1 MPKMTDK
8 PAKIEAMEETIKIW
22 YARANGILISRK
34 CPICKTMEK
43 IALDKEDPCF
53 TCPISLYNYNQGC
66 PNLILDYTNV
76 KEVEEAKVKA
86 RQIAEYLEKVGSSIL
101 GTKA

>member
-1 MPKMTDK
+1 MQRNDK
-8 PAKIEAMEETIKIW
+8 PMKIKALNESIEMW

-43 IALDKEDPCF
+43 IATDPNDPCLN
-53 TCPISLYNYNQGC
+53 CPISQYNNNEGC
-66 PNLILDYTNV
+66 PNLILDYINV
-76 KEVEEAKVKA
+76 KESEEAKVKA